1 MGKTRWMV
9 IASLLGPGFLGA
21 QDAQALLKQA
31 RAFFQPLPDQPV
43 AREDNPLT
51 PEKIE
56 LGKLLYF
63 DPRLSRSGL
72 ISCNTCH
79 NLASGGVDNLPTS
92 LGHRWQK
99 GPRNAPTVLNAALNI
114 AQFWD
119 GRSPDVEDQ
128 ATKPIE
134 NPIEMA
140 ATESLVVAR
149 LQSIPEY
156 VERFRKAFPGED
168 NPITL
173 ENIGKAIGAFERTLL
188 TPSRFDRFLKGDLKA
203 LNAEELRGLR
213 LFMTKGCVSCHRGV
227 NVGGQMFARFERGDD
242 EGRAAVTGKA
252 SDRFLFR
259 VPTLRNVALTAPYF
273 HTGDVW
279 SLEEA
284 VKIMARIQL
293 NTRLSADEV
302 RAIVA
307 FLRSLTGEV
316 PEHARTLPTLP
327 PSTPETPHPEF

>member
-1 MGKTRWMV
+1 MRMGWV
-9 IASLLGPGFLGA
+9 VFLLPALGGA
-21 QDAQALLKQA
+21 QDARALQRQA
-31 RAFFQPLPDQPV
+31 RTFFQPLPDQPV

-51 PEKIE
+51 PEKIL
-56 LGKLLYF
+56 LGKMLYY

-79 NLASGGVDNLPTS
+79 NLATGGVDNLPTS
-92 LGHRWQK
+92 IGHRWQR
-99 GPRNAPTVLNAALNI
+99 GPRNAPTVLNAALN
-114 AQFWD
+114 ATQFWD

-149 LQSIPEY
+149 LQSIPAY
-156 VERFRKAFPGED
+156 VDLFRKAFPED
-168 NPITL
+168 PRPITL
-173 ENIGKAIGAFERTLL
+173 RNIGKAIGAFERTLL
-188 TPSRFDRFLKGDLKA
+188 TPSRFDRFLRGDLQA
-203 LNAEELRGLR
+203 LTPEELRGLQ
-213 LFMTKGCVSCHRGV
+213 LFIAKGCVGCHNGV
-227 NVGGQMFARFERGDD
+227 NVGGKQFARFQRGDD

-252 SDRFLFR
+252 SDRFMFR

-284 VKIMARIQL
+284 VQIMARTQL
-293 NTRLSADEV
+293 NTELKADEV
-302 RAIVA
+302 QAIVA
-307 FLRSLTGEV
+307 FLHALTGEV
-316 PEHARTLPTLP
+316 PEEARTLPTLP
-327 PSTPETPHPEF
+327 PSTSQTPGPEF